1 VIKIKNIDMAA
12 YPLKLQKPWDE
23 VKEDLKETNIELT
36 DEDLDYEPG
45 KEDQLLNRL
54 EKKLKLSKERVK
66 ELIES
71 ISYNEG
77 KAS

>member
-1 VIKIKNIDMAA
+1 MGSSE
-12 YPLKLQKPWDE
+12 LKLQKPWNE

-36 DEDLDYEPG
+36 DEDLDYKPG
-45 KEDQLLNRL
+45 EEDQLLARL
-54 EKKLKLSKERVK
+54 EKKLHLSKERVK

>member
-1 VIKIKNIDMAA
+1 MGT
-12 YPLKLQKPWDE
+12 YQFKLEKPWNE

-36 DEDLDYEPG
+36 DEDLDYQPG
-45 KEDQLLNRL
+45 QEEQLLSRL
-54 EKKLKLSKERVK
+54 GKKLELSKERVK

-71 ISYNEG
+71 ISSNEG